1 MNDQPDIDRIL
12 RTWLSDGPIEMPDR
26 VVAVVADRIGRQPQR
41 RRWRLPRRLTV
52 NPSVKPLITV
62 AAVAVIAIAGV
73 AIVSRPSAPS
83 IGGIASPSPTRS
95 SSPSAAPTPTA
106 TAVAPASPPWDELG
120 TGRCGPFS
128 CGGPQTAGTYAS
140 KALNPPVTY
149 TLTTKWVN
157 LRDWPEFFQLYPDT
171 LANRAV
177 AAAGGYPPYILILPA
192 GATCLGDSPT
202 DQVAVTASQFV
213 EFIGTREGL
222 TTSEPI
228 PVTLSGMSGR
238 QIDVAIEPGW
248 TGCMPGAPM
257 GEELTPTDRVRFIVL
272 DRQGGDSL
280 MIRLRAPTDFDAFVE
295 EAMPVVESFRF
306 DGTN

>member
-73 AIVSRPSAPS
+73 AIVSRPSGPS
-83 IGGIASPSPTRS
+83 IGGIASPSSARS
-95 SSPSAAPTPTA
+95 SSPSPAQTA
-106 TAVAPASPPWDELG
+106 TAVASATPPWDASG
-120 TGRCGPFS
+120 IDRCGTFG
-128 CGGPQTAGTYAS
+128 CGGPLTAGTYAS
-140 KALNPPVTY
+140 RALNPPVTY

-157 LRDWPEFFQLYPDT
+157 VRDWPEFFQLYPDT
-171 LANRAV
+171 LANRAL
-177 AAAGGYPPYILILPA
+177 AARGEYPPYILILPA
-192 GATCLGDSPT
+192 GATCLGAPPT
-202 DQVAVTASQFV
+202 DVSAMNASQFV
-213 EFIGTREGL
+213 EFVETREGF

-228 PVTLSGMSGR
+228 PVTLSGLSGR
-238 QIDVAIEPGW
+238 QIDVEIEPGS
-248 TGCMPGAPM
+248 TGCVPGAPI
-257 GEELTPTDRVRFIVL
+257 GEEPAPTDQVRFVVL
-272 DRQGGDSL
+272 DRPGGGSL
-280 MIRLRAPTDFDAFVE
+280 VIRLRAPTDFDAFAE

-306 DGTN
+306 DGAN